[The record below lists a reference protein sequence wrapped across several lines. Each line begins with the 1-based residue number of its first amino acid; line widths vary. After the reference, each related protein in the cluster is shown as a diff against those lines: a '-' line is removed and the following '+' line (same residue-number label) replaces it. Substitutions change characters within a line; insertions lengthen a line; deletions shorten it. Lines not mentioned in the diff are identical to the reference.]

1 MTEELQGRVEHLTY
15 LSEDGQ
21 FAVVRLAVPGYLTPL
36 TAVGPLAGVKPG
48 EEVTLV
54 GQWESH
60 QRFGRQFRALEVRRS
75 LPTTKEGLRKFL
87 SSDAVPGIGPEM
99 AARIV
104 ARFGLET
111 LKVIEQE
118 PERLLEVEGIGRY
131 RLEQILKAWRTQDE
145 VRDLMIFLQG
155 HGLGPSQARKI
166 QQKYGATA
174 QRLIRE
180 NPYRLAA
187 EIDGVGFRTADQ
199 LAASLEVPRD
209 SLFRIKAGLRHI
221 FQELAESGHV
231 CCPVDELLTRTGEML
246 GLEKSVVQVGLEAGT
261 KSGELVV
268 EDNWAYPASLFAAET
283 GVVQQIVRLLNSPAR
298 LGLGSGAADLARAQ
312 SKLGLELAPEQV
324 EALSRALREKITLIT
339 GGPGTGKTTIIR
351 ALVHLITVQGLRV
364 ELAAPTGRA
373 ARRLAETA
381 GGEAKTIHRLL
392 EFRPHDFS
400 FHRHRGRPLDAD
412 MIIVDEASMIDLEL
426 MHHLLQAAP
435 DSAHLVLIGDA
446 DQLPSVGPGRVF
458 GDLIDS
464 GRIPTTRL
472 KHIFRQAQDSGI
484 ILNAHRINQGLMPN
498 LNSSQEL
505 SDFYFISQHDPEQ
518 VAATVLKLCRER
530 IPARFGLDPIN
541 DIQVLSPMHRGEVGV
556 TRLNELLQAA
566 LNPAG
571 EGLKSGGHYFKSG
584 DKVMQL
590 RNNYDREV
598 FNGDLGRVISI
609 DPAKLSLRV
618 RFDQRVLEYK
628 VEDLQE
634 LAPAYAISIHKS
646 QGSEYPAVI
655 VPILSQHYVML
666 KRNLIYTAVTRARR
680 LVVLIG
686 SAQALALA
694 VRQNRGEVR
703 YTRLKERLAA
713 LKNRP
718 GGRG

>member
-1 MTEELQGRVEHLTY
+1 MTEELTGRVERLTY
-15 LSEDGQ
+15 LSDDGR
-21 FAVVRLAVPGYLTPL
+21 FAVIRLAAPGYPSPL

-48 EEVTLV
+48 EEVALV

-60 QRFGRQFRALEVRRS
+60 PRFGRQFRTLEVRRS
-75 LPTTKEGLRKFL
+75 LPATEEGLRKFL
-87 SSDAVPGIGPEM
+87 SSDAVPGIGTEM

-111 LKVIEQE
+111 LKVIDQA
-118 PERLLEVEGIGRY
+118 PERLREVEGIGRY
-131 RLEQILKAWRTQDE
+131 RLEQILKAWHAQAE

-155 HGLGPSQARKI
+155 HGLGPGQARKI
-166 QQKYGATA
+166 QQKYGGSA
-174 QRLIRE
+174 QGLIRE
-180 NPYRLAA
+180 NPYRLAY
-187 EIDGVGFRTADQ
+187 EIEGVGFRTADQ
-199 LAASLEVPRD
+199 LAASLDIPRD
-209 SLFRIKAGLRHI
+209 ASFRIKAGLRHI

-231 CCPVDELLTRTGEML
+231 CCPVDDLLTRTADML
-246 GLEKSVVQVGLEAGT
+246 DLEESVIKTGLEAGAAC
-261 KSGELVV
+261 GEFIL
-268 EDNWAYPASLFAAET
+268 EDHWAYPASLFTAEIE
-283 GVVQQIVRLLNSPAR
+283 VVNQIDRLLAQPVRHA
-298 LGLGSGAADLARAQ
+298 LGGAADLIRAQ

-324 EALSRALREKITLIT
+324 EALSRALRDKVTLIT
-339 GGPGTGKTTIIR
+339 GGPGTGKTTIIQ
-351 ALVHLITVQGLRV
+351 ALVYLLKIRGLRV

-400 FHRHRGRPLDAD
+400 FHRHQDRPLDAD

-426 MHHLLQAAP
+426 MHHLLLAVP
-435 DSAHLVLIGDA
+435 DPAHLVLIGDA

-472 KHIFRQAQDSGI
+472 KQIFRQAQDSGI

-498 LNSSQEL
+498 LKSSEEL
-505 SDFYFISQHDPEQ
+505 SDFYFISQDDPDQ
-518 VAATVLKLCRER
+518 VTAMVLKLCLER
-530 IPARFGLDPIN
+530 IPERFGLDPISE
-541 DIQVLSPMHRGEVGV
+541 IQVLSPMHRGEVGV

-571 EGLKSGGHYFKSG
+571 EALRTGGRYFKSG

-590 RNNYDREV
+590 RNNYDKEV
-598 FNGDLGRVISI
+598 FNGDLGRVIRV
-609 DPAKLSLRV
+609 DPARLSLSV
-618 RFDQRVLEYK
+618 RFDQRVLEYTA
-628 VEDLQE
+628 EDLQE

-655 VPILSQHYVML
+655 VPLLPQHYVML
-666 KRNLIYTAVTRARR
+666 KRNLVYTAVTRARR

-686 SAQALALA
+686 SVRALALA
-694 VRQNRGEVR
+694 VKQNRGEVR
-703 YTRLKERLAA
+703 YTRLKERLAE
-713 LKNRP
+713 LKDRP
-718 GGRG
+718 GGPG